1 MPYTYEY
8 PRPAVT
14 VDAAVFRKNNGS
26 CEVLLI
32 RRGNEPFKGMWALP
46 GGFVNMDE
54 TLEEAVARELKEE
67 TSLEGVDLEQL
78 HTFSAVNRDPR
89 HRTISTVFFGIIDHD
104 SMEARAGDDAAEAH
118 WFSIGSLPPMAF
130 DHDRVVEMAV
140 EKIAGTGL
148 PGEK

>member
-14 VDAAVFRKNNGS
+14 VDAAVFRASESGY
-26 CEVLLI
+26 EVLLI
-32 RRGNEPFKGMWALP
+32 RRGNEPFRGMWALP

-67 TSLEGVDLEQL
+67 TSLDGVEMEQL

-89 HRTISTVFFGIIDHD
+89 HRTISTVFYGILNNS
-104 SMEARAGDDAAEAH
+104 SMEAEAGDDASETR
-118 WFSIGSLPPMAF
+118 WFHIGSLPPMAF
-130 DHDRVVEMAV
+130 DHNRVIGMAV
-140 EKIAGTGL
+140 KRIGKPVM
-148 PGEK
+148 PGEL

>member
-1 MPYTYEY
+1 MPFTYEY

-14 VDAAVFRKNNGS
+14 VDAAVFRSADNGF
-26 CEVLLI
+26 EVLLI

-67 TSLEGVDLEQL
+67 TSLDNVELEQL

-89 HRTISTVFFGIIDHD
+89 HRTISTVFYGIIDQE
-104 SMEARAGDDAAEAH
+104 SMEARAGDDASETR
-118 WFSIGSLPPMAF
+118 WFSIGNLPSMAF
-130 DHDRVVEMAV
+130 DHDRVVDMAV
-140 EKIAGTGL
+140 KRMVNAG
-148 PGEK
+148 